1 MAVVNTVEV
10 VADRSWSGRYRQPYT
25 YSRSF
30 LVKTDNANTSI
41 VEVAQAPG
49 IRYLS
54 AHPDDPECLMQDFSC
69 QAADES
75 GLYYRVVFKYEPLPP
90 NEDSN
95 QSGGGGG
102 IVMPVDAWSASG
114 SITSGPATVDKDDKP
129 IVNSAGDPIPEIE
142 KDHAEFRIVLTRCVM
157 DLSWTSV
164 AMDYT
169 NAVNS
174 GSWNGSDARTWKCH
188 FQNAVKRQESSDA
201 GVLEYWETT
210 WEFVYRPETW
220 DLKPLNVGLQ
230 EKKGGKKVGIKL
242 EGEPVIS
249 PVALDNTGKAT
260 PDSDPDVINEGKG
273 VRVYPEKD
281 FDIFGA
287 PS

>member
-1 MAVVNTVEV
+1 MGVINYLEV
-10 VADRSWSGRYRQPYT
+10 VSERSVSGKYRSPYN

-30 LVKTDNANTSI
+30 LVRVDTLNTSI
-41 VEVAQAPG
+41 LEVALAPG

-54 AHPDDPECLMQDFSC
+54 SHPDDPACLMQDFSC

-75 GLYYRVVFKYEPLPP
+75 GLYYRVTFKYEPLAP
-90 NEDSN
+90 NEDQN
-95 QSGGGGG
+95 QTPGGGL
-102 IVMPVDAWSASG
+102 VFPVDAWSASG

-129 IVNSAGDPIPEIE
+129 IVNSAGDPVPELE
-142 KDHAEFRIVLTRCVM
+142 KDHAEFRINLTRCVS

-174 GSWNGSDARTWKCH
+174 GGWNGSDARTWKCH
-188 FQNAVKRQESSDA
+188 FQNAAKRQESSDA

-249 PVALDNTGKAT
+249 PVALDNNGKAT
-260 PDSDPDVINEGKG
+260 PDADPDVINGGKG
-273 VRVYPEKD
+273 VRVYAEKD
-281 FDIFGA
+281 FSIFGT